1 MADPRAG
8 ACLGLAALL
17 AVGCGPKEY
26 SLEGLAQKGP
36 FQVGSQ
42 VIVQELDARLAAEG
56 VVYFTDTRDDF
67 GAFSLAAKIKSP
79 FVEVRVSGYAY
90 DELHFSPT
98 DGPIEL
104 RTLVPVGKAEPS
116 EGASVHAAL
125 NLLTDLQSARLRRL
139 MTEGMDYA
147 DAEAQS
153 RGELLSAFGLPPN
166 AATTPFHQL
175 DLSQDGEA
183 NAILLAL
190 SVTALGVANLKIV
203 NSQWPGAPG
212 FAALLSEAQTRMRME
227 LEFTGGLG
235 AFSEDIRTAQQHLAR
250 ATDQDAIMCG
260 PCWSPVSRFLAHYY
274 ESRGLEVTIPNW
286 RPYIDGDGD
295 GTVDHYEP

>member
-79 FVEVRVSGYAY
+79 FVELRVSGYAY
-90 DELHFSPT
+90 DELHFAPL

-104 RTLVPVGKAEPS
+104 RAIVPVGEAEPS
-116 EGASVHAAL
+116 EGAPVQAAL
-125 NLLTDLQSARLRRL
+125 NMLTDLQSARLRRL
-139 MTEGMDYA
+139 MAEGLRYA
-147 DAEAQS
+147 EAEAQS
-153 RGELLSAFGLPPN
+153 RGELFSAFGLPPN
-166 AATTPFHQL
+166 ASATPFHQL

-190 SVTALGVANLKIV
+190 SASILGVANLRMER
-203 NSQWPGAPG
+203 STWPGAPG
-212 FAALLSEAQTRMRME
+212 FGALLSETQTRMRME
-227 LEFTGGLG
+227 FESTGGLEG
-235 AFSEDIRTAQQHLAR
+235 FADSLRTAQQQLAR
-250 ATDQDAIMCG
+250 ATDQDAILCA
-260 PCWSPVSRFLAHYY
+260 PCWSPVSRHLAHYY